1 MDRLH
6 VVSAAIVRAGRIL
19 LAQRAPES
27 SFPWAWCTAGG
38 KVEPGETPIDA
49 LRRELRE
56 ELALDLAPDVEP
68 RVVFDADIDPPAV
81 RRPLR
86 VTCYRIEPRRLTG
99 TPIPGDKIV
108 GVGWFSALDLCSLGL
123 APADHARRHDL
134 IQAVVLCEEVRR
146 G

>member
-1 MDRLH
+1 MDRVH
-6 VVSAAIVRAGRIL
+6 VVSAAIVQGARIL

-27 SFPWAWCTAGG
+27 SFPWTWCTAGG
-38 KVEPGETPIDA
+38 KVEPGETPLDA

-56 ELALDLAPDVEP
+56 ELALELAPDVEP

-86 VTCYRIEPRRLTG
+86 VTCYRVEPAYLVG

-108 GVGWFSALDLCSLGL
+108 GVGWFSAIDLCSLDL

-134 IQAVVLCEEVRR
+134 IQALAPREAVRH